1 MVRIALGT
9 LASRRGGFLGAVV
22 GVILAVTL
30 VVSSAVVVEST
41 LRTGIPVDRLAA
53 APIVVAGS
61 QSLHLPDSAN
71 DVTLR
76 ERARFD
82 GRLAGRLRRLPGVAR
97 VVADQTIP
105 TIVAT
110 VDGRGLTAPSELTPA
125 HGWSSATL
133 EPLALEAGHPPRTAG
148 EVVLDAVLARAWAV
162 APGARLVLA
171 GSFGRRAVTVA
182 GVAAPPRA
190 HGRSRGP
197 GLYLR
202 DDVAASLSGTGGR
215 VGLLGIVP
223 APHVPVER
231 VASRVRIVVAPLG
244 LRVLTGT
251 ARGKAESLE
260 GRLARE
266 DLLSGLSVLG
276 SLAAF
281 VAVFVVASA
290 FALSVQQRHRELA
303 LLRTVG
309 ATPRQVRAMVAAE
322 ALVVALLGALA
333 GVPLGLAVATGERRL
348 FVAQGMLPSGYR
360 LAVDWIPIALGV
372 AVAVVATQ
380 LAAFA
385 SGRRASRIRPVDALR
400 EAAVERRPL
409 SRLRALAGIAALVVG
424 LAVFVGTAQDVSG
437 GGGDDAPASGIVW
450 MLAATLLGPVL
461 ALPFVWS
468 VGSLLERLG
477 RGPGLLARANSR
489 ANLRRLTSVATPL
502 MLTVSLACAL
512 LVTRAV
518 VRDVTHEQVSR
529 SVVADRVLVSRGD
542 GLAPALASEV
552 RTLPGVRRAVGT
564 LATTV
569 LVATGGGNLVEL
581 PAQALGGRGLGDV
594 VDLGVTS
601 GSLDL
606 PRRNWIA
613 VDERRA
619 RKLGWGVGRQVR
631 LFLGDGTPVRLRVAA
646 LFRRPGGFGEAVLP
660 RGVVAAHV
668 TAALDGAVFVAGG
681 GPALRDLARAHPEA
695 ELLTRASYLHRI
707 DAEARRQALAVY
719 LLLGVVVVFS
729 AIAAVNALSMSISE
743 RARELELLRLIGATR
758 SQLGRMI
765 RFEVLLT
772 VAFATTLGVLTA
784 APGVLAFSYGKTGS
798 FVPVVPAWIGLGLP
812 ACAALLGLAASVL
825 PLRRAL
831 AAGRGSITAG
841 AQ

>member
-9 LASRRGGFLGAVV
+9 LASRRGGFLGAVI

-61 QSLHLPDSAN
+61 QSLHLPGSAN

-76 ERARFD
+76 ERARVD

-97 VVADQTIP
+97 VVADRTLP

-110 VDGRGLTAPSELTPA
+110 VEGRRLTAPSELTPA
-125 HGWSSATL
+125 HGWSSAAL
-133 EPLALEAGHPPRTAG
+133 EPLALVAGHAPRRAD
-148 EVVLDAVLARAWAV
+148 EVVLDTLLARSWAV

-171 GSFGRRAVTVA
+171 GSFGRRLVTVA

-190 HGRSRGP
+190 HGRSREP
-197 GLYLR
+197 GLYLG
-202 DDVAASLSGTGGR
+202 DDVAASLFGTGAR

-223 APHVPVER
+223 APEAPVKT
-231 VASRVRIVVAPLG
+231 VAAAVRAAVAPLG

-251 ARGKAESLE
+251 ARGDAESLQ

-276 SLAAF
+276 ALAAF

-303 LLRTVG
+303 LLRTIG
-309 ATPRQVRAMVAAE
+309 ATPRQVRGMVAAE

-333 GVPLGLAVATGERRL
+333 GVPLGFAVAAGERRL
-348 FVAQGMLPSGYR
+348 FVHQGMLPSDYR
-360 LAVDWIPIALGV
+360 LVVDWIPAALGI

-461 ALPFVWS
+461 ALPFVWGI
-468 VGSLLERLG
+468 GSLFERLG

-512 LVTRAV
+512 LVSRAV
-518 VRDVTHEQVSR
+518 VREVTHEQVSR
-529 SVVADRVLVSRGD
+529 SVVADSVLVPRGG
-542 GLAPALASEV
+542 GLVPALASEV
-552 RTLPGVRRAVGT
+552 RALPGVRRTVAT

-569 LVATGGGNLVEL
+569 LVATGGGNLEEL
-581 PAQALGGRGLGDV
+581 PAQAVDGQGLADV

-601 GSLDL
+601 GALGL

-619 RKLGWGVGRQVR
+619 RKLGWSVGEHVR

-660 RGVVAAHV
+660 RSVVAGHV

-695 ELLTRASYLHRI
+695 ELLTRAAYLRRI
-707 DAEARRQALAVY
+707 DAEVRQQALAVY

-743 RARELELLRLIGATR
+743 RARELELLRLIGGSR
-758 SQLGRMI
+758 RQLGRMI
-765 RFEVLLT
+765 RLEVLLV
-772 VAFATTLGVLTA
+772 VAFGTTLGVLTA
-784 APGVLAFSYGKTGS
+784 APGILVFSYGKTGS
-798 FVPVVPAWIGLGLP
+798 FVPVVPAWIGFGLP
-812 ACAALLGLAASVL
+812 ASAVLLGFAASVV

-831 AAGRGSITAG
+831 DAGRGAITAG
-841 AQ
+841 VE